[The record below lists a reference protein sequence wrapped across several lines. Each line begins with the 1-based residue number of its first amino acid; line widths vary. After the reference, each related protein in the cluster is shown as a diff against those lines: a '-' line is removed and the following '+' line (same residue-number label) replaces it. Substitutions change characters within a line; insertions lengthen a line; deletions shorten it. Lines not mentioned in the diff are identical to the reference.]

1 MALMFDGAVVIILI
15 VTALMGYCRGF
26 VRYVIA
32 MLGTVAA
39 VAAAFVIAGL
49 ASENV
54 YNKYVKT
61 EMIAALES
69 AVDKADVI
77 GIVRSE
83 LVDEGVTAEISD
95 EEIKSMLS
103 DVGSLAD
110 NAEKLL
116 FSKGAG
122 QDAAQEKGEELSDYL
137 RSVMPEKLSEKL
149 EGHKAGKTF
158 TSAVRFGE
166 NQLEETLRA
175 VSEGG
180 RSGAE
185 YLEKNVVRPVALTFI
200 RIAVFVISFVL
211 IDIVIKLIL
220 LVSGIF
226 TGMPAL
232 SAANRFG
239 GMALGLVKGM
249 LYITLIAFLVCL
261 VINTTGDSL
270 AELNSRMCESTYL
283 FKYFFDVLY
292 K

>member
-77 GIVRSE
+77 GIVRNE
-83 LVDEGVTAEISD
+83 LADEGVTAEISD

-116 FSKGAG
+116 LSKGAG

-149 EGHKAGKTF
+149 DRK
-158 TSAVRFGE
+158 S
-166 NQLEETLRA
+166 
-175 VSEGG
+175 
-180 RSGAE
+180 
-185 YLEKNVVRPVALTFI
+185 VV
-200 RIAVFVISFVL
+200 
-211 IDIVIKLIL
+211 
-220 LVSGIF
+220 
-226 TGMPAL
+226 
-232 SAANRFG
+232 
-239 GMALGLVKGM
+239 
-249 LYITLIAFLVCL
+249 
-261 VINTTGDSL
+261 
-270 AELNSRMCESTYL
+270 
-283 FKYFFDVLY
+283 
-292 K
+292 